1 MMRENVRLDEKDLKI
16 IEILRENARA
26 SYSEIAREVGLS
38 ESAVRKRI
46 ASLIK
51 KGVIRRFT
59 IDYEVGNEIRAAVL
73 IKVKPPTSVP
83 EVSRRIVKGVKGV
96 ERLYE
101 VAGNYDILAILRGT
115 SIKDINESIDNIRGI
130 DGVADTNTLIIL
142 RAWP

>member
-83 EVSRRIVKGVKGV
+83 EVSKRIVKGVKGG
-96 ERLYE
+96 RK
-101 VAGNYDILAILRGT
+101 AI
-115 SIKDINESIDNIRGI
+115 
-130 DGVADTNTLIIL
+130 
-142 RAWP
+142 